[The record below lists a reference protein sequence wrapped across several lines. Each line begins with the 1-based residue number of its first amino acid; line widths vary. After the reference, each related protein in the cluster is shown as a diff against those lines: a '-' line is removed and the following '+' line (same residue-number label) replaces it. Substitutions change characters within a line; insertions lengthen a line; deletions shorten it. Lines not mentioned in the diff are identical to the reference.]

1 MDLLK
6 KFDTVTIRTAD
17 LISEADR
24 QFCQKEQG
32 LYSDAVE
39 GFYQIA
45 TLWMNM
51 RAHQRAA
58 CEPGNCDERQ
68 KQKYLISHWWEGI
81 SVRDIIRHI
90 FSIHRFFINTIVAYL
105 NETYFLNLA
114 SFVLEGKLIP
124 EEPSPDYEN
133 DEVDWSAYPPFVL
146 KYDEIIAQILKDFNG
161 RTFEEQAIYELLDGC
176 HKAVWDSRSHSAK
189 FEQKKNTVKI
199 LYGAC
204 GYGYYNGYEQWHVE
218 RDMKYVLKGLAR
230 FETDA
235 LGTYPR
241 GINSLISDTV
251 RLWYDL
257 WEFPQCV
264 KFDRIRLFKNGRMD
278 IRFTS
283 EEYARQFADEYFGT
297 MD

>member
-1 MDLLK
+1 MDLLN
-6 KFDTVTIRTAD
+6 KFDAVTICAST
-17 LISEADR
+17 LISETDR
-24 QFCQKEQG
+24 EFCKKEQD

-45 TLWMNM
+45 SLWMDM
-51 RAHQRAA
+51 RTHQKSARLP
-58 CEPGNCDERQ
+58 EERDECW
-68 KQKYLISHWWEGI
+68 KQEYLVSRWWDEI
-81 SVRDIIRHI
+81 YLRDMMNHI
-90 FSIHRFFINTIVAYL
+90 FSIHHKFISIIVTYL
-105 NETYFLNLA
+105 NSTYFLSLDSAILA
-114 SFVLEGKLIP
+114 GELLP
-124 EEPSPDYEN
+124 EQPLPDYEN
-133 DEVDWSAYPPFVL
+133 DEVDWSAYPPFIL
-146 KYDEIIAQILKDFNG
+146 KYDDIIKQILKQFDG

-176 HKAVWDSRSHSAK
+176 HKAVWDRRAHSAK
-189 FEQKKNTVKI
+189 FEQKKNIVKI

-204 GYGYYNGYEQWHVE
+204 RYGYYNGYEQWHVE

-235 LGTYPR
+235 LGTYPN

-257 WEFPQCV
+257 WEFSQCV

-283 EEYARQFADEYFGT
+283 EEYARQFVDEYFGQ
-297 MD
+297 ME